1 MKLQTKTYRVK
12 GEWIY
17 TWWYKLVSTR
27 QNGEEA
33 EEEQGHLNIK
43 GSDFGKETEH
53 NRIPQVRIPQ
63 CNVDR
68 GTWSAMVKAL
78 PQKLWGVLMKAY

>member
-17 TWWYKLVSTR
+17 TWRYRVVATR

-33 EEEQGHLNIK
+33 EEEQDHLNVK
-43 GSDFGKETEH
+43 GKEFGEETGH
-53 NRIPQVRIPQ
+53 NRSEAH
-63 CNVDR
+63 
-68 GTWSAMVKAL
+68 SARWIRAF
-78 PQKLWGVLMKAY
+78 GVPW